1 MGARGHPL
9 LTVGSD
15 CAGLHGGG
23 LALEALGVQ
32 RVTSFL
38 SEADPAAQQV
48 LEANFEFG
56 WLQDNCLTRD
66 VAATPSVDLYTAG
79 FPCVP
84 YSSAGLGHGL
94 ASADGLVGL
103 ACIRYIARQRPGM
116 FLLENVAHLVSA
128 RHAGAFH
135 MMLSLLSSIQD
146 RRFRLVFVLQ

>member
-32 RVTSFL
+32 HVTSFL

-128 RHAGAFH
+128 RHADAFH